1 MAHTE
6 RSRRIV
12 APGPAPAP
20 GRVRGTGGRV
30 VGPATGRPVAVG
42 AGLFR
47 NRSAAL
53 LGTVPRL
60 DQAVDE
66 EAARRFAESV
76 AGAYAEEF
84 GAVPLGLVARC
95 LLGPPYV
102 DHILNLSGV
111 IVRHFAP
118 HTAMPE
124 PFDRARMLARSDGYL
139 YVEVFSDGLTV
150 PVRPD
155 GTVVRP

>member
-1 MAHTE
+1 W
-6 RSRRIV
+6 RRPV
-12 APGPAPAP
+12 PVREVRVPGDGA
-20 GRVRGTGGRV
+20 GVRGDVPDGV
-30 VGPATGRPVAVG
+30 AAAPVAVG

-53 LGTVPRL
+53 LGTVARL

-66 EAARRFAESV
+66 EAARRFAESA